1 MFADVPPP
9 RFAEDTRYK
18 KTLDVQYYLG
28 DLVDEGEDPLVVEI
42 NTTDDIF
49 TYIWFYADTLVN
61 CNFAWKPRDLKGKH
75 TTALFTAMST
85 QVLCP
90 M

>member
-1 MFADVPPP
+1 M
-9 RFAEDTRYK
+9 
-18 KTLDVQYYLG
+18 QYYLG

-61 CNFAWKPRDLKGKH
+61 CNFAYAGTEDPLVVEVEITSDNGL
-75 TTALFTAMST
+75 
-85 QVLCP
+85 
-90 M
+90 